1 MEGGGGGFVT
11 LVTEPEKP
19 GRLPKIFEVKED
31 TLFTTEAANADPGIL
46 GRETVVGTDGFAEGV
61 PVLTG

>member
-11 LVTEPEKP
+11 LVTAPEKP
-19 GRLPKIFEVKED
+19 GRLPNTFEEKED

-46 GRETVVGTDGFAEGV
+46 GREMVLGILGFAVGV
-61 PVLTG
+61 AVLTG

>member
-1 MEGGGGGFVT
+1 MVT
-11 LVTEPEKP
+11 APEKP
-19 GRLPKIFEVKED
+19 GRLPNTFEEKED

-46 GRETVVGTDGFAEGV
+46 GREMVLGILGFAVGV

>member
-1 MEGGGGGFVT
+1 M
-11 LVTEPEKP
+11 VTEPEKP